1 MGHILSYYVRFE
13 NNLLTCNIKT
23 WHKSQFSFGNT
34 ENILSLLYHSIV
46 DISTIKR
53 PVKSLLK
60 KNNGPKREQTTVRT
74 GFNSPNLYALNEL
87 FWQQ

>member
-13 NNLLTCNIKT
+13 NNLLTCSIKT
-23 WHKSQFSFGNT
+23 WHKSQFSFGHT
-34 ENILSLLYHSIV
+34 KNILSLLYHSIV
-46 DISTIKR
+46 DISTIKGQ
-53 PVKSLLK
+53 LNLYK

-87 FWQQ
+87 LWQQ